1 MNKIVN
7 HQGVELCVGDRIKII
22 SEQIKG
28 KSLANVSIDEIVTIT
43 GFSEDG
49 KILYHHTTL
58 ALKTILSYLYKMNNS
73 KI

>member
-49 KILYHHTTL
+49 KILYHHNTL
-58 ALKTILSYLYKMNNS
+58 ALPTNS
-73 KI
+73 DIYIKIN